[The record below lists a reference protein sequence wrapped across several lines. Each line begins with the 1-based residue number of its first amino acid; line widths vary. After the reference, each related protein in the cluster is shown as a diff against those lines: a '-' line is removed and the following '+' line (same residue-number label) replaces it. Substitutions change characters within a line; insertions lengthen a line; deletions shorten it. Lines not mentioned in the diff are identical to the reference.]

1 MPDGLERIYM
11 DGFSGCTSPKEVVI
25 PENVIMDGYCFTEKD
40 VTLLESLCEF
50 RGRTICP
57 NKWALSTE
65 VIGSHTHNWEEA
77 SVANEAT
84 CKNEGRAIYRCTICG
99 TTKFEVISKKHTNL
113 EAKRCTRSYLYKKLD
128 IQVTRFAKTAMK
140 YLRQERAFR

>member
-1 MPDGLERIYM
+1 MDFPDAPA
-11 DGFSGCTSPKEVVI
+11 SKEVVI

-40 VTLLESLCEF
+40 VTLLKVYANSEAERYAQTMGF
-50 RGRTICP
+50 
-57 NKWALSTE
+57 KYE

-99 TTKFEVISKKHTNL
+99 TTKFEVISKKAHEPESEEVHKKL
-113 EAKRCTRSYLYKKLD
+113 PVQKLD